1 MKKLVILSFLL
12 SMAAFGL
19 GIKGVS
25 QKGDYC
31 TFKTAPEADDEIS
44 YTIKTAPEAAEIPY
58 IISDAECVIEGLDY
72 DIPDSDDDIHYQ
84 SYEGEKLD
92 VPMMFFDLSKKANL
106 SKIRR
111 IEFEDGIKIVGSGH
125 TGRLDL
131 GEVTKFNI
139 SNNTLRIIENNNK
152 NYED

>member
-12 SMAAFGL
+12 SMAAFGI
-19 GIKGVS
+19 GIKGIS

-31 TFKTAPEADDEIS
+31 NFKTTPKAYEIS
-44 YTIKTAPEAAEIPY
+44 YT
-58 IISDAECVIEGLDY
+58 ISDAECVIEGLDY
-72 DIPDSDDDIHYQ
+72 DIPDSDDDVHYQ
-84 SYEGEKLD
+84 SYGGEKLG

-111 IEFEDGIKIVGSGH
+111 IEFEDGIKISGSGH
-125 TGRLDL
+125 TGRLNL

-139 SNNTLRIIENNNK
+139 SNNTLRIIENNN
-152 NYED
+152 ED

>member
-12 SMAAFGL
+12 SMAAFGT
-19 GIKGVS
+19 GIKGIS

-31 TFKTAPEADDEIS
+31 TFKTAPKADEIS
-44 YTIKTAPEAAEIPY
+44 YT
-58 IISDAECVIEGLDY
+58 ISDAECVIEGLDY

-139 SNNTLRIIENNNK
+139 SNNTLRIIENNNE

>member
-25 QKGDYC
+25 QEGDYC
-31 TFKTAPEADDEIS
+31 TF
-44 YTIKTAPEAAEIPY
+44 KTAPEAAEIPY

-139 SNNTLRIIENNNK
+139 SNNTLRIIENNNE

>member
-12 SMAAFGL
+12 SMAAFGT
-19 GIKGVS
+19 GIKGIS

-31 TFKTAPEADDEIS
+31 TF
-44 YTIKTAPEAAEIPY
+44 KTAPEAAEIPY

>member
-25 QKGDYC
+25 QEGDYC
-31 TFKTAPEADDEIS
+31 TFKTAPEANDEIS
-44 YTIKTAPEAAEIPY
+44 YTIF
-58 IISDAECVIEGLDY
+58 DAECVIEGLDY

-139 SNNTLRIIENNNK
+139 SNNTLRIIENHRLYNILRQTK
-152 NYED
+152 KI

>member
-12 SMAAFGL
+12 SMAAFGT
-19 GIKGVS
+19 GIKGIS

-44 YTIKTAPEAAEIPY
+44 YTIKTAPEAAE
-58 IISDAECVIEGLDY
+58 
-72 DIPDSDDDIHYQ
+72 IPDSDDDIHYQ

>member
-25 QKGDYC
+25 QEGDYC
-31 TFKTAPEADDEIS
+31 TFKTAPEADEIS
-44 YTIKTAPEAAEIPY
+44 YT
-58 IISDAECVIEGLDY
+58 ISDAECVIEGLDY

>member
-12 SMAAFGL
+12 SMVAFGT
-19 GIKGVS
+19 GIKGIS

-31 TFKTAPEADDEIS
+31 TFKTAPKADEIS
-44 YTIKTAPEAAEIPY
+44 YT
-58 IISDAECVIEGLDY
+58 ISDAECVIKGLDY
-72 DIPDSDDDIHYQ
+72 DIPDSDDDVHYQ
-84 SYEGEKLD
+84 SYGGEKFD
-92 VPMMFFDLSKKANL
+92 VPMMFFDLTKKSNF

-111 IEFEDGIKIVGSGH
+111 IEFEDGIKISGSGH
-125 TGRLDL
+125 TGRLNL

-139 SNNTLRIIENNNK
+139 SNNTLRIVENNNE

>member
-1 MKKLVILSFLL
+1 MKKLIILSFLL
-12 SMAAFGL
+12 SMAAFGT
-19 GIKGVS
+19 GIKGIS

-31 TFKTAPEADDEIS
+31 TF
-44 YTIKTAPEAAEIPY
+44 KTAPEAAEIPY

>member
-12 SMAAFGL
+12 SMAAFGT
-19 GIKGVS
+19 GIKGIS

-31 TFKTAPEADDEIS
+31 TFKTAPKADEIS
-44 YTIKTAPEAAEIPY
+44 YT
-58 IISDAECVIEGLDY
+58 ISDAECVIEGLDY

-125 TGRLDL
+125 TGRLYL

>member
-12 SMAAFGL
+12 SMAAFGT
-19 GIKGVS
+19 GIKGIS

-31 TFKTAPEADDEIS
+31 TF
-44 YTIKTAPEAAEIPY
+44 KTAPEAAEIPY

-139 SNNTLRIIENNNK
+139 SNNTLRIIENNNE

>member
-12 SMAAFGL
+12 SMAAFGT
-19 GIKGVS
+19 GIKGIS

-44 YTIKTAPEAAEIPY
+44 YTIKTAPEAAEILY
-58 IISDAECVIEGLDY
+58 IISDAEC
-72 DIPDSDDDIHYQ
+72 
-84 SYEGEKLD
+84 

>member
-12 SMAAFGL
+12 SMAAFGT
-19 GIKGVS
+19 GIKGIS

-31 TFKTAPEADDEIS
+31 TFKTAPEANDEIS
-44 YTIKTAPEAAEIPY
+44 YT
-58 IISDAECVIEGLDY
+58 ISDAECVIEGLDY

-139 SNNTLRIIENNNK
+139 SNNTLRIIENHRLYNILRQTK
-152 NYED
+152 KY